1 MNDRSTKKGNMEIKT
16 SSIRSKA
23 AAKTKKLILDA
34 ASNLFI
40 KKGFEGVS
48 ISEIAKKAGTNSS
61 LIYHY
66 FESKEELWKSV
77 KDDFVNAFID
87 KENLK
92 FDSSKGLEN
101 IIKQI
106 VQTRVSFYE
115 KHPEVMRMIG
125 WQRLETS
132 KNKLVGGSPFSPD
145 QWKKCFMEL
154 QALGE
159 IRKEIDVDMMILFV
173 SSLISGMFTEDY
185 LSLLK
190 FEKKKTEYLSTII
203 NSIIQTFGN

>member
-1 MNDRSTKKGNMEIKT
+1 MEINT

-66 FESKEELWKSV
+66 FESKEELWKCV
-77 KDDFVNAFID
+77 KSDFVNDYID
-87 KENLK
+87 RENLK
-92 FDSSKGLEN
+92 FDSSKGLKM
-101 IIKQI
+101 IITQI
-106 VQTRVSFYE
+106 VHCRFQFYE
-115 KHPEVMRMIG
+115 KHPEVIRMIG
-125 WQRLETS
+125 WQRLESCKS
-132 KNKLVGGSPFSPD
+132 KLTRGSSFSPD

-159 IRKEIDVDMMILFV
+159 IRKEIDIDIMILFV

-190 FEKKKTEYLSTII
+190 IEKKKTEYLNTII
-203 NSIIQTFGN
+203 NSTIQTFGT